1 MNRGFVLLVLLVL
14 VLDWVFVFEDEEEHE
29 DESGHGPNAWE
40 KSERGLSMNQPTPD
54 PSQEGSRRSSASFQF
69 PSWEGLGVGS
79 WSQRTAE

>member
-1 MNRGFVLLVLLVL
+1 MNRGFVLVVLLVL
-14 VLDWVFVFEDEEEHE
+14 VLDWVIVFEDEEEHE

-54 PSQEGSRRSSASFQF
+54 PSQEGSRRASALCEF

-79 WSQRTAE
+79 RSQ